1 MEAISKISANQR
13 MVGLR
18 GRRNTETR
26 TQSPV
31 RTREYPQSD
40 AGKESVALIPIPTI
54 SAMDRKAAG
63 ALMKNDVIGKRVSGS
78 GAFPLYFNCFG

>member
-1 MEAISKISANQR
+1 MEAISKISAHHR
-13 MVGLR
+13 REGLR

-40 AGKESVALIPIPTI
+40 AGKGSVALILIPTI
-54 SAMDRKAAG
+54 SAIARKAAG
-63 ALMKNDVIGKRVSGS
+63 ALMKNDVIG
-78 GAFPLYFNCFG
+78 